1 MTKSAD
7 DEKPRARR
15 KPMEVAVWFLMALL
29 ILGLGGF
36 GVTSFGSRV
45 TSVGT
50 VGDVEISADDYA
62 QGVQAQVNA
71 YSKQFGSQVSAQEL
85 LAVGLGGDV
94 MKGLIARA
102 ALTNEA
108 GRVGLSVGDEAVAAE
123 VLKMPAFQGV
133 SGSFDREAYRF
144 QLERAKL
151 TEAKFEAGVRR
162 DITTQMMQTIIAGGI
177 TAPKDMIERL
187 YVWANEKRGFSVL
200 RLGEADLATPLAAPA
215 ETDLK
220 AFYDANPRMFIKPE
234 AKRITYVALLP
245 QDIAADQPV
254 DEAAVKALY
263 DQRID
268 EFVLP
273 ERRIVE
279 RLVYPDQAAA
289 DAARARLDAGASFE
303 DLVAERGLTLQ
314 DTELGDMTRED
325 LGDAGAGVFAAAEG
339 AVVGPLPSNLGPA
352 IFRVATV
359 LAGEVTTLDQA
370 RPDLALELQTKAA
383 QAAIEGRFEALDDL
397 LAGGATLEDLAKE
410 EGLTL
415 GTIDYVPGVIGTAP
429 IEAYDA
435 FRQAAETVAEGDFS
449 EVVGLEDGGLFALR
463 LDEIV
468 PEAPIPFADA
478 TEAVTTAWRAD
489 ALAKALSAR
498 AGEIQAEVA
507 GGKALGAFGIV
518 AVTSQI
524 DRNGS
529 VEGLPASVIKTV
541 FAMTEG
547 EAKVV
552 ESDGFVG
559 VILLDSITPA
569 ATEGDEAEAA
579 RAALAATFARSVST
593 DALEAFTATVTA
605 EAGLTL
611 DQNAVDAVNA
621 SLP

>member
-123 VLKMPAFQGV
+123 VLKMPAFQGA

-547 EAKVV
+547 EAKLV